1 MASSLMQ
8 RWLGQGAPVK
18 ETYSRAEKLVG
29 LFDLT
34 RPRLAVM
41 TPLNAGSA
49 AVLALGGFPSLP
61 ICLAGSAAVALSVGG
76 IHCVNDFVDRR
87 RDLVAWPGRPIPGGR
102 VRASWALLLALACFA
117 SALGISWAFF
127 NTVNL
132 LIFAAAL
139 ALGCFYSA
147 YLRDRVGYLSL
158 PPINGMIYL
167 GGWAAVSPDTLLS
180 SALPWLLYALG
191 FCWQAAH
198 IMLYSPVHPIRKA
211 GARWRTEVPALF
223 FVPTPRGAA
232 AIGLGFFLVT
242 LALAV
247 TLSFVAQLGIV
258 YLALLV
264 IISVPTLLTSIAFLR
279 DWASR
284 EKGIKAFSA
293 MSNFRLVLSVAIL
306 LDVLLVAL
314 QRG

>member
-18 ETYSRAEKLVG
+18 ERYSGLEKLAG

-49 AVLALGGFPSLP
+49 AVLALGGFPPLET
-61 ICLAGSAAVALSVGG
+61 CLVGSAAVILSVAG

-117 SALGISWAFF
+117 GALGLSWAFF
-127 NTVNL
+127 NVQNF
-132 LIFAAAL
+132 LIFATAL

-158 PPINGMIYL
+158 PPINGLIYL
-167 GGWAAVSPDTLLS
+167 GGWAAVAPGTLLAS
-180 SALPWLLYALG
+180 GLPWLLYALG

-223 FVPTPRGAA
+223 FIPTPRGAA
-232 AIGLGFFLVT
+232 ALGLGFFLAT
-242 LALAV
+242 LALA
-247 TLSFVAQLGIV
+247 LGLFFVAGLGVV
-258 YLALLV
+258 YLAPVV
-264 IISVPTLLTSIAFLR
+264 IVSVLTLIPSVAFLR
-279 DWASR
+279 DWSSR

-293 MSNFRLVLSVAIL
+293 MSNFRLALSAAIL
-306 LDVLLVAL
+306 LDVLVMAL